1 MTEFLERL
9 FSGEGFMPHGHCY
22 RWSSELIWLH
32 VVSDSLIALAYYSI
46 PLTLVYFV
54 RKRRDLPY
62 PWMFLMF
69 GGFIIACGTTH
80 LMEIWSIWHSTYW
93 LSGAV
98 KAVTAA
104 LSIVTA
110 ILLVKLVPE
119 AFALRGPAELEKLNA
134 ELEREIAERKKAEEA
149 LRSAHDGLE
158 ARVRERTDELA
169 RVNIALEG
177 EIAERRRGEERFRL
191 AVEASPNGI
200 VMANREGRIVLI
212 NSQAEK
218 MFGYA
223 HSELVGQSIEALVP
237 ARFRGGHPGHR
248 AEFFSTPASRPMGAG
263 RDLFAL
269 RKDGTEFPVEIGLN
283 PIETEE
289 GVMAL
294 STIVDITERQQAEQ
308 ARRRLAA
315 IVESSMDAIVSK
327 DLNGKITSWN
337 QSAERLFGYTAGEIV
352 GQPITV
358 LIPPEQKE
366 EETKILQRVRAGERI
381 QSYETL
387 RRRKDGSLVNVSLTV
402 SPIKD
407 DRGAIVGASKIAR
420 DITERKLAEERI
432 RASLREKDV
441 MLQEIHHRVKN
452 NLQVVSSLLNLQSMN
467 MKNPEALTALAESRS
482 RVQTMALVHEK
493 LYQSRNLSEL
503 DFAEFARSLT
513 ANLLRAFGFRPDA
526 VGLRV
531 EMEHVLLDI
540 NRAIPCALIL
550 NELVSNA
557 FKYAFPAG
565 RRGEVWV
572 RLERTPKDELRLVVG
587 DNGVGLPKGFDPA
600 QAQSLGLQL
609 VQTLV
614 RQLSGAINVN
624 STNGT
629 EYAITFNGA
638 KTTTAG
644 PSL

>member
-22 RWSSELIWLH
+22 RWSSDLIWLH

-69 GGFIIACGTTH
+69 GSFIIACGTTH

-98 KAVTAA
+98 KAATAA

-149 LRSAHDGLE
+149 LRRAQAGLE

-169 RVNIALEG
+169 RANEALEG

-191 AVEASPNGI
+191 VVEASPSGI

-212 NSQAEK
+212 NSQTEK

-223 HSELVGQSIEALVP
+223 RDELVGQSIETLVP

-248 AEFFSTPASRPMGAG
+248 AEFFSMPASRPMGAG
-263 RDLFAL
+263 HNLFAL

-283 PIETEE
+283 PIETQE
-289 GVMAL
+289 GMMAL

-308 ARRRLAA
+308 TRRLLAA
-315 IVESSMDAIVSK
+315 IVESSADAIISK
-327 DLNGKITSWN
+327 DPDGIITSWN
-337 QSAERLFGYTAGEIV
+337 RSAERLFGYTTAEAV
-352 GQPITV
+352 GQPISI
-358 LIPPEQKE
+358 LIPPQRQAE
-366 EETKILQRVRAGERI
+366 EAQLIERI
-381 QSYETL
+381 EKDEPIKSYETV
-387 RRRKDGSLVNVSLTV
+387 RRRKDGSLVDVSLTV
-402 SPIKD
+402 SHLKD
-407 DRGAIVGASKIAR
+407 ARGVNIGVSKIAR

-452 NLQVVSSLLNLQSMN
+452 NLQVVSSLLNLQSIN
-467 MKNPEALTALAESRS
+467 MKSPEALAALSESRA

-513 ANLLRAFGFRPDA
+513 ANLLRAFGIGPDA

-572 RLERTPKDELRLVVG
+572 RLERTPRDELRLVVG

-600 QAQSLGLQL
+600 QGQSLGLQL

-614 RQLSGAINVN
+614 RQLDGAMRVN
-624 STNGT
+624 SENGT
-629 EYAITFNGA
+629 EYAITFDGA
-638 KTTTAG
+638 KIATAG